1 MPISEVFLSKG
12 SSTKSGNILLIAG
25 ILFIAINLRPAL
37 ATVGP
42 LVSQIREATGLS
54 NSMLGLLT
62 TLPLLAFGIVSSLT
76 SLVTRRFGIGYTLLG
91 ALLLI
96 AVGIGVRSLDGVFYL
111 FFGTI
116 LFGIGIA
123 FGNVLLP
130 SLTKQNFPTDSG
142 IITSLYSAVMAI
154 GASLAAGLSVPLSSS
169 FGLGWRGTLGI
180 WSILAMVAFF
190 VWLPQVSRIKKP
202 QQNGSFLKAMLALVK
217 ESLAWKIALFMG
229 LQSMT
234 FYIILAWLPE
244 ILQSWG
250 FDAHFAG
257 WMLSLSQATG
267 IAGSVIIPLWASK
280 KTNQKDIVLIL
291 FILEIIGILGLLFS
305 QMDLVV
311 LWVSFI
317 GFVLGGCFGLALLFI
332 VLRSKDTAT
341 TTELSGFAQSIGYL
355 VAATGPIIF
364 GKIFDLT
371 HNWTY
376 PLLLL
381 LVIATA
387 KLYAGLGAG
396 SEDKL

>member
-1 MPISEVFLSKG
+1 M
-12 SSTKSGNILLIAG
+12 
-25 ILFIAINLRPAL
+25 
-37 ATVGP
+37 
-42 LVSQIREATGLS
+42 
-54 NSMLGLLT
+54 
-62 TLPLLAFGIVSSLT
+62 
-76 SLVTRRFGIGYTLLG
+76 
-91 ALLLI
+91 
-96 AVGIGVRSLDGVFYL
+96 DGVVYL
-111 FFGTI
+111 FSGTI

-130 SLTKQNFPTDSG
+130 SLTKEYFPTNSG
-142 IITSLYSAVMAI
+142 LITSLYSAVMAI
-154 GASLAAGLSVPLSSS
+154 GASLAAGISVPLSTS
-169 FGLGWRGTLGI
+169 FGLGWRGTLAV
-180 WSILAMVAFF
+180 WAVLAVIAFF
-190 VWLPQVSRIKKP
+190 IWLPQVSKFKKAH
-202 QQNGSFLKAMLALVK
+202 QIGNYFKSMRFLVRR
-217 ESLAWKIALFMG
+217 SLAWNIALFMG
-229 LQSMT
+229 LQSMI

-244 ILQSWG
+244 ILQSRG
-250 FDAHFAG
+250 FDAHFSG

-280 KTNQKDIVLIL
+280 MKNQKKIV
-291 FILEIIGILGLLFS
+291 FILYLFEIAGLTGLLFS
-305 QMDLVV
+305 QGDFVI

-371 HNWTY
+371 NSWTY

-381 LVIATA
+381 LVIASV

-396 SEDKL
+396 SEEKI